1 MLAQFSAKET
11 GQEQL
16 SIPVNVKGGSNASVF
31 HRAIGHKPQGVA
43 RVWDCDGL
51 VVSEGT
57 LSTLKG

>member
-31 HRAIGHKPQGVA
+31 HRASVTNYKASLGCGIVMVLWFPKA
-43 RVWDCDGL
+43 R
-51 VVSEGT
+51 
-57 LSTLKG
+57 